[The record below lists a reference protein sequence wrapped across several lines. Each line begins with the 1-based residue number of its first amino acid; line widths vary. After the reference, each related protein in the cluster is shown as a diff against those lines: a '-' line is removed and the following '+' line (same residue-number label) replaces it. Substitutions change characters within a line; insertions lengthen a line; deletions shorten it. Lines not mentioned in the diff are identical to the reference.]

1 MIKAFR
7 DGMRTAKIRKA
18 MEIAGSALAD
28 GRVEIADVQL
38 EKAYKLLLDTRL
50 PRMMHIELITY
61 WGLIGHDVRSQ
72 GYTMLADHCDHM
84 NKLLQARF
92 DAGDY
97 YSDSN

>member
-1 MIKAFR
+1 MFKAFR
-7 DGMRTAKIRKA
+7 DGANTARIRKA
-18 MEIAGSALAD
+18 MNLAGSALTN
-28 GRVEIADVQL
+28 GKIEIADVQL

-50 PRMMHIELITY
+50 PRMMHIELITF
-61 WGLIGHDVRSQ
+61 WGLIGHEVRKQ